1 MKKYFLS
8 LSVLFVAL
16 FLGVVNANAGIA
28 VPMTRQCQVSDPID
42 GEANASCDI
51 YLEISGTSVIKTGDV
66 FEVNVNTPTHV
77 LNNTVTLTA
86 ETGWEIVDRS
96 STGEY
101 NIENGAKVT
110 FKYTG
115 TDEINATTAE
125 VKIGVGT
132 YVKDDAYAE
141 NCGFSY
147 GLVAPAC
154 SIQPSKENPQ
164 YYYGIDGRNVDEDT
178 YYKEC
183 FSCKVEDGHYYGLSG
198 KEVDEATYNKECTN
212 ICKIENG
219 KYYCKD
225 GNECTKEDYDNE
237 CPKNTN
243 TGAFLPV
250 AGIVAGIALIGVSTI
265 MVRRQTKL
273 RRL

>member
-1 MKKYFLS
+1 MKKEFLKVF
-8 LSVLFVAL
+8 VLFVAL
-16 FLGVVNANAGIA
+16 FIGVVKVNAEMKPFEGNCSEA
-28 VPMTRQCQVSDPID
+28 DLD
-42 GEANASCDI
+42 GKASCNLI
-51 YLEISGTSVIKTGDV
+51 VTLTETTTIKTGDNIRII
-66 FEVNVNTPTHV
+66 VNNPVNIKDNAINIEASEEWTV
-77 LNNTVTLTA
+77 NDGKNKEITVTDAGVELTFVYNG
-86 ETGWEIVDRS
+86 TDTLSNTNVTLGY
-96 STGEY
+96 GEY
-101 NIENGAKVT
+101 QKSESG
-110 FKYTG
+110 
-115 TDEINATTAE
+115 DE
-125 VKIGVGT
+125 
-132 YVKDDAYAE
+132 
-141 NCGFSY
+141 CGFSF
-147 GLVAPAC
+147 GLLASAC
-154 SIQPSKENPQ
+154 SIEQGH
-164 YYYGIDGRNVDEDT
+164 YYGINGNEVDEDT

-183 FSCKVEDGHYYGLSG
+183 FYCTIKDGHYYGLSG

>member
-1 MKKYFLS
+1 MKKEFLKVF
-8 LSVLFVAL
+8 VLFVAL
-16 FLGVVNANAGIA
+16 FIGVVKVNAKIDAFGGNCLETDLGEGAKCNLIITLTETSEIKKGDNIRVIIEA
-28 VPMTRQCQVSDPID
+28 PI
-42 GEANASCDI
+42 N
-51 YLEISGTSVIKTGDV
+51 IKNNY
-66 FEVNVNTPTHV
+66 VNVKASEGW
-77 LNNTVTLTA
+77 TVDGGANKEITITDAGVELTF
-86 ETGWEIVDRS
+86 V
-96 STGEY
+96 
-101 NIENGAKVT
+101 
-110 FKYTG
+110 YTG
-115 TDEINATTAE
+115 TDTLSNTNVTLGYGEYE
-125 VKIGVGT
+125 KSESG
-132 YVKDDAYAE
+132 DE
-141 NCGFSY
+141 CGFSF
-147 GLVAPAC
+147 GLLASAC
-154 SIQPSKENPQ
+154 SIEQGH
-164 YYYGIDGRNVDEDT
+164 YYGKNGNEVDEDT

-183 FSCKVEDGHYYGLSG
+183 FSCTIKDGHYYGLSG